1 MRRSKKVR
9 ILRCGFCFICNKELL
24 SNIGGWVINAER
36 RFFCHGG
43 DGDCFDRYHQDNLR
57 RRAAENKREEK
68 YYAAKC

>member
-36 RFFCHGG
+36 RFFCHSG